1 MNSRLT
7 ISFIVAIAG
16 LSVGFFLLY
25 DIQQDREN
33 AKITPEKL
41 DKLLQES
48 NQRLKIIKDDFYN
61 GKYNGDV
68 PIEEAITIIESEI
81 QVQKDLLT
89 EYKKLPQELKTDKT
103 IDMRFWQLGKY
114 SWAGENSMLKALQ
127 NQLP

>member
-61 GKYNGDV
+61 GKYNGDL

-89 EYKKLPQELKTDKT
+89 EYKKLPQDLKTDKT

>member
-68 PIEEAITIIESEI
+68 PIEETITIIESEI

>member
-1 MNSRLT
+1 MNPRLT